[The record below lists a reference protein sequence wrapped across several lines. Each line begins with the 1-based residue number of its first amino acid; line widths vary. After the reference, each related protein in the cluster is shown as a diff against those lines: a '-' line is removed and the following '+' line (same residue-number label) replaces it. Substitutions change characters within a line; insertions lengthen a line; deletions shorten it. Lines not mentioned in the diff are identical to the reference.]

1 MYVQSTNISEPRTIL
16 WRGKEVNTGIYK
28 TPTLKPI
35 FLGKEGVNEDYVADR
50 KVHGGKYKAC
60 YLFSS
65 DHYPYWKTLYPNLNW
80 NWGMFG
86 ENLTVNGMNETQIM
100 VGDIYKIGDALVQV
114 TQPREP
120 CFKFGLK
127 FGSQDVLKQF
137 ISHGFPGTYVS
148 VLEEGLVHTKDK
160 VKLVNRLE
168 TTLSVAQLYELIFA
182 KNKKQELLKIA
193 VELDILPERKREK
206 LSEFIV

>member
-16 WRGKEVNTGIYK
+16 WHGKEVNTGIYK
-28 TPTLKPI
+28 TPTPKPL
-35 FLGKEGVNEDYVADR
+35 FLGKESVSEDYIADR
-50 KVHGGKYKAC
+50 KAHGGIYKAC
-60 YLFSS
+60 YLFST
-65 DHYPYWKTLYPNLNW
+65 DHYPYWKNLYLNLKW

-100 VGDIYKIGDALVQV
+100 VGDIYKIGDTLVQI

-120 CFKFGLK
+120 CFKFGVK

-148 VLEEGLVHTKDK
+148 ILEEGLVHTKDK
-160 VKLVNRLE
+160 IKLINRLE
-168 TTLSVAQLYELIFA
+168 STLSIAQLYELIFA
-182 KNKKQELLKIA
+182 KNKNQELLKIA
-193 VELDILPERKREK
+193 VELDVLPKRKREK
-206 LSEFIV
+206 LSRFIV

>member
-1 MYVQSTNISEPRTIL
+1 MYVQSTNISVPKTIL
-16 WRGKEVNTGIYK
+16 WHDKEVNTGIYK
-28 TPTLKPI
+28 TPALKPI
-35 FLGKEGVNEDYVADR
+35 FLEKEGVNEDYVADR

-120 CFKFGLK
+120 CFKFGVK